1 MAEEYEKY
9 KRFEYR
15 MNSNL
20 VLQREGPIPNF
31 NEPTGE
37 SESLVGKLK
46 HKMGDKVEY
55 TKPTSQR
62 SRRDESFR
70 RSNKRKDIIF
80 DENRKKIRR
89 GTNGGSIKERSV
101 LNINLQDIFMYKPS
115 TKYTEKIF
123 SNVMRSVRAII
134 GDHTG
139 DIINSACNEILYIL
153 KNEKLSN
160 EEKKKQMEGALEVT
174 SMSDEQFIELNNFAR
189 EIYDFNR
196 KEVLEEV
203 DEEEG
208 VAVVFEED
216 DEYFDYRS
224 STKGRDSTK
233 SQEDMATTNE
243 LSDDYGY
250 GEVEEE
256 EEDEEEEEEDEEEE
270 EEEEEDEEEEADEA
284 DEEDGEDEADEE
296 DEAKDLGDHSG
307 EENSRGDE
315 GEGKEDQEGE
325 FAMGKKNT
333 KKGKKSRFGGKST
346 SGKGRS
352 GRKNYKAGMKK
363 QEKQGKHLSLKGIK
377 KDTGGKR
384 KDEEDYELETNSID
398 AHWLQRE
405 LNKVFTDPSLCLDK
419 EKEVL
424 DVLGIYDIQECENK
438 LIHILKY
445 DNFSMAKLLIKNRWK
460 VYYCTLLGQAQ
471 TEKEKKRIM
480 EEMRKSEE
488 GEEILEEL
496 SNFKALKR
504 NKQSEFAKTMRREAD
519 NLFNKRRYARD
530 GVEEAAEETRQG
542 GRFIHEGEAEGEQAD
557 ESDESDADEQTEQTD
572 EGDGPAKSANSAAK
586 RTAQKKQLSVK
597 VDAKKGKTRK
607 GEGSRGERQDGD
619 NAEEEE
625 AVEQFRAKYVDLEKM
640 DVKQKGADFF
650 NREVVL
656 PVDSTRVEK
665 KEYDEIVISSS
676 RSKSSSAKGSLD
688 NEKAKGKENY
698 FTNPEEIKL
707 VSVSDLPE
715 WTHEVFSC
723 VGISKLNAIQSKVH
737 QVALNRYDENMLIC
751 APTGSGKTNIALLC
765 MLNVIGSYILRSGN
779 IDRKSFKIIY
789 ISPMKALVNEQV
801 QSFSLRLKCLDIK
814 VSELTGD
821 VNLSSKEIDE
831 SQVIVMTPEKFEVIS
846 RKWDEKILLQKIKLI
861 IFDEIH
867 LLNEVRGNVLESII
881 SRINRYVDNTLV
893 YDGGGGAPGA
903 PGAPGAAGAVGAA
916 QGTQHG
922 TPLETPREVEGA
934 LQNDLQNDL
943 HMRRKKIR
951 LVGLSATLPN
961 YEDVGLFL
969 RADLR
974 TGVFYFDYSFRP
986 VQLEQHYIG
995 IKEKKGIKKYALM
1008 NQLTYEKVLEEAGKN
1023 QILIFVHSRKETYR
1037 TAKMLIDKFLKSDNL
1052 NKFLMGKKI
1061 SSEILLSE
1069 KEAIVNEE
1077 LKEILP
1083 FGFGIHHA
1091 GMKRT
1096 DRKLVEDLF
1105 SDRHLQ
1111 VLVSTSTLAWGINL
1125 PAHTVIIKGTSV
1137 YNISVG
1143 DFDELSP
1150 MDVLQMV
1157 GRSGRPQYDKSGK
1170 AIIITEHK
1178 NLQLYL
1184 SLNNEQLSIESTLM
1198 RNIINVIN
1206 SEIVLRNIQNFKEA
1220 VNWFRY
1226 TYLYIRMMKNPKLY
1240 GVLGRNEKM
1249 MTNSLFS
1256 EEGKESNSSD
1266 LFMQKLN
1273 RKIYNIIYS
1282 AFVTLEK
1289 YDLVKYN
1296 KKLNT
1301 VSSTYV
1307 GKISSYYYV
1316 DYRSI
1321 DLYNKKLNK
1330 HTNETELL
1338 KIFGMSDE
1346 FKHIF
1351 VREEEKVE
1359 LSIIMEKLPIPL
1371 KESIN
1376 IPYTKINILLQLYLS
1391 NVTLS
1396 GYVIN
1401 ADMIYI
1407 QQNALRIFRSFFE
1420 ISLKKNS
1427 YHLTALTL
1435 KFCKMVERKMWA
1447 TMSPLRQFGLLSNE
1461 LIRIVEK
1468 KNISFRNYLNMSLNE
1483 YITIFKNKKIAK
1495 NVYKLVHH
1503 FPKIE
1508 LNAYIQPINH
1518 RMLKVELNV
1527 TPDFIYNPKYH
1538 GHFMLFW
1545 VFVFD
1550 ISSESMLHYD
1560 LFTLRRGGVGT
1571 SANINSVN
1579 AGGSKVYQSGEHSS
1593 DTLDDHLLTFYVPI
1607 NENPFYI
1614 VKVVSDKWLECES
1627 TINLYLKDIILPSK
1641 ISLSTPLLDLQ
1652 ALPVN
1657 TLKFEEAKQFFHS
1670 RSVTHF
1676 NPIHT
1681 QIFPSVY
1688 EMGGNVIIC
1697 SSPGRYYLTPA
1708 EFAILRMVRCV
1719 KELHTFIRRYIK
1731 KEEDL
1736 HKIIRD
1742 KNIATIA
1749 YNNPVEFIKIV
1760 YVAPLEEIVEKTFEN
1775 WIHFSNS
1782 FGLKMAILTGDVQ
1795 IDTKILQKN
1804 NIILCTPD
1812 RYNNLSKKWRRKKIL
1827 QSINLYIF
1835 DHMELLDTSQGSIME
1850 VVISRVRYIST
1861 QLQLGKSQRG
1871 KKSNTDSASL
1881 EGRSKLPPFVEL
1893 NLGDERARE
1902 RGSGGSNPK
1911 GGAASGAANS
1921 NAADSGAAHSNAAHN
1936 LNRMQHL
1943 STEDIHENIGVNR
1956 IVCLSSC
1963 SINNCKDVGEWIGC
1977 KKNDYYNFLSS
1988 VRSIPIE
1995 IYLHAVSIMNKQNR
2009 YLSMQRQVYQTV
2021 RKLKKKNAIIFVTED
2036 KMCKTLALDL
2046 VLSACNDGCT
2056 FFSSV
2061 SGGPSGKGSSRG
2073 GSKKTSRGSSRG
2085 SSQESSQ
2092 ESSQDSLLDHL
2103 HDKML
2108 VELLKQGVGYLH
2120 RNMSEM
2126 EKKLVENLFDKKAIQ
2141 LLIVAHDY
2149 VYRLNVYG
2157 NVVILLDTIITH
2169 FDGKEED
2176 YSIQSV
2182 LQMLSY
2188 AGREGEDAKSF
2199 VYIYTYITKKEYY
2212 KNFIYEPLTVE
2223 SNIEDYMPNFLNN
2236 EIVMSTI
2243 ESYQDAI
2250 DWITWSFF
2258 YRRIKKNPNYYGLKG
2273 VSNEHISDYLSE
2285 LIESNI
2291 ELLSF
2296 ANCVAIESGE
2306 DPRQEKKAHS
2316 GMSHSGMTHSGMA
2329 HSGMT
2334 HSGEGAVNNCN
2345 GSVSIKPCNLGIIA
2359 SYYNLDYHV
2368 IHFFNQYVISLKGL
2382 KKNRILEIVC
2392 LSSVM
2397 SQVIKINNYD
2407 VMLCVKIAQTC
2418 NMKVTSE
2425 FLKLSIS
2432 SESITG
2438 KNNLFS
2444 GDDQNGTSNHLNKS
2458 GENDKKEQYINLVNF
2473 ISIPMYFTPHLK
2485 ALIILQAHI
2494 HRYAIPKN
2502 YVEETKRVLQ
2512 KTFKLINALIDVIS
2526 SNNILNF
2533 CLFVMEM
2540 SQMLTQSMSST
2551 DESNLL
2557 QLPYFDEHLIRKA
2570 KELEITDVYDL
2581 INAEDEQRE
2590 ELLNRLD
2597 EKEKSEVANVC
2608 NIFPVIEVQYDI
2620 DLEKKYKVNEIAT
2633 LTLTIERDLVQDDPD
2648 STSNCFAHSLY
2659 LPFEKEELWWVVIGI
2674 KKMNLLLSIKKQSL
2688 VKAVNNVK
2696 VNFELPDQP
2705 GHYDVVIYIINDCY
2719 VGCDQEYEFGIEVMA

>member
-55 TKPTSQR
+55 TKPTSQG
-62 SRRDESFR
+62 RRTDEGYR
-70 RSNKRKDIIF
+70 RSNKRKEFIF
-80 DENRKKIRR
+80 DESRKKVKR
-89 GTNGGSIKERSV
+89 GSSTSVKDRSV

-123 SNVMRSVRAII
+123 SNVMGMVRGII

-139 DIINSACNEILYIL
+139 DIINSACNEVLHIL
-153 KNEKLSN
+153 KNDKLSN
-160 EEKKKQMEGALEVT
+160 EEKKKQVEDALEVS
-174 SMSDEQFIELNNFAR
+174 SMTDEQFIELNNYAR

-196 KEVLEEV
+196 EEVFEEV

-216 DEYFDYRS
+216 DEYLDYRS
-224 STKGRDSTK
+224 STKGRDGSR

-243 LSDDYGY
+243 LTDD
-250 GEVEEE
+250 
-256 EEDEEEEEEDEEEE
+256 EDD
-270 EEEEEDEEEEADEA
+270 DDDDN
-284 DEEDGEDEADEE
+284 DEEDDGSDDDNDDDDADRHDSDNDGDDDQDDQSVEENNLGEE
-296 DEAKDLGDHSG
+296 DDGNDDE
-307 EENSRGDE
+307 E
-315 GEGKEDQEGE
+315 GEGETR
-325 FAMGKKNT
+325 KKNT
-333 KKGKKSRFGGKST
+333 KLEKKSSGGKS
-346 SGKGRS
+346 SKGGMIMRTGS
-352 GRKNYKAGMKK
+352 IPMKK
-363 QEKQGKHLSLKGIK
+363 KTEKQEKHLSLKGIK
-377 KDTGGKR
+377 KDRDGKR
-384 KDEEDYELETNSID
+384 KEGEDYDLETNSID

-405 LNKVFTDPSLCLDK
+405 LNKVFSDPSLCLEK

-438 LIHILKY
+438 LVHILKY
-445 DNFSMAKLLIKNRWK
+445 ENFCMAKLLIKNRWK

-471 TEKEKKRIM
+471 TEKEKKGIM

-496 SNFKALKR
+496 SNFKAMKR

-519 NLFNKRRYARD
+519 NLFRKRRY
-530 GVEEAAEETRQG
+530 GGEEATEESLRG
-542 GRFIHEGEAEGEQAD
+542 DRFIREEDDDDDQDDD
-557 ESDESDADEQTEQTD
+557 EEEDEDNGDDSNDEEDDA
-572 EGDGPAKSANSAAK
+572 PAKNAK
-586 RTAQKKQLSVK
+586 SGTKQSVQTKKLSVRMG
-597 VDAKKGKTRK
+597 KKKERK
-607 GEGSRGERQDGD
+607 DSAGERHDAED
-619 NAEEEE
+619 DEDEEE
-625 AVEQFRAKYVDLEKM
+625 VEQFRAKFVDLEKM
-640 DVKQKGADFF
+640 EVKQKGTNFF

-656 PVDSTRVEK
+656 PVDSSRVER
-665 KEYDEIVISSS
+665 KEYDEIIISSS
-676 RSKSSSAKGSLD
+676 RSKNSSLKGSMD
-688 NEKAKGKENY
+688 NEKSRGKENY
-698 FTNPEEIKL
+698 FTNPDDIKL
-707 VSVSDLPE
+707 VSVSELPE
-715 WTHEVFSC
+715 WAQEVFTC

-737 QVALNRYDENMLIC
+737 EVALHMYEKNMLIC

-765 MLNVIGSYILRSGN
+765 MLNVIGTYRLRSGN
-779 IDRKSFKIIY
+779 IDKNNFKIIY

-801 QSFSLRLKCLDIK
+801 QSFSLRLKCLNMK

-821 VNLSSKEIDE
+821 VNLSSKEIEE

-846 RKWDEKILLQKIKLI
+846 RKWNEKILLQKIKLI

-867 LLNEVRGNVLESII
+867 LLNEIRGNVLESII

-893 YDGGGGAPGA
+893 YDGGVA
-903 PGAPGAAGAVGAA
+903 
-916 QGTQHG
+916 HG
-922 TPLETPREVEGA
+922 VQNEVNGDQ
-934 LQNDLQNDL
+934 QNDLN
-943 HMRRKKIR
+943 MRRKKIR

-961 YEDVGLFL
+961 YEDVGMFL

-974 TGVFYFDYSFRP
+974 SGVFYFDYSFRP

-1008 NQLTYEKVLEEAGKN
+1008 NQVTYEKVLEEAGKN

-1037 TAKMLIDKFLKSDNL
+1037 TAKMLIEKFLKSDNL
-1052 NKFLMGKKI
+1052 NKFLMGKKV

-1111 VLVSTSTLAWGINL
+1111 VLVSTSTLAWGVNL

-1150 MDVLQMV
+1150 MDILQMV

-1198 RNIINVIN
+1198 KNIVNVIN
-1206 SEIVLRNIQNFKEA
+1206 SEIVLKNIQNIKEG

-1226 TYLYIRMMKNPKLY
+1226 TYLYIRMMKNPELY
-1240 GVLGRNEKM
+1240 GIFGKNEKM
-1249 MTNSLFS
+1249 ESIYF
-1256 EEGKESNSSD
+1256 EQGKENNISD
-1266 LFMQKLN
+1266 LFMEKLN
-1273 RKIYNIIYS
+1273 KKIYNIIYS
-1282 AFVTLEK
+1282 AFITLEK

-1301 VSSTYV
+1301 VSSTYI
-1307 GKISSYYYV
+1307 GRISSYYYV

-1321 DLYNKKLNK
+1321 DLYSKKLNK

-1351 VREEEKVE
+1351 VREEEKLE
-1359 LSIIMEKLPIPL
+1359 LSVIMEKLPIPL
-1371 KESIN
+1371 KESIS
-1376 IPYTKINILLQLYLS
+1376 IPHTKINILLQLYLS
-1391 NVTLS
+1391 NVTLN

-1401 ADMIYI
+1401 ADLIYI
-1407 QQNALRIFRSFFE
+1407 QQNALRIFRAFFE

-1427 YHLTALTL
+1427 YHLSALTL
-1435 KFCKMVERKMWA
+1435 KFCKMVERKMWG

-1461 LIRIVEK
+1461 LIRIIEK
-1468 KNISFRNYLNMSLNE
+1468 KNITFRNYLNMSLNE

-1538 GHFMLFW
+1538 GNFMLFW

-1560 LFTLRRGGVGT
+1560 LFSLKRGGVAN
-1571 SANINSVN
+1571 SANINAFNETSQLYKE
-1579 AGGSKVYQSGEHSS
+1579 GEQSG
-1593 DTLDDHLLTFYVPI
+1593 DTLDDHLLTFFVPI

-1641 ISLSTPLLDLQ
+1641 VSFSTPLLDLQ

-1657 TLKFEEAKQFFHS
+1657 TLKFEEAKKFFHS
-1670 RSVTHF
+1670 RNITHF

-1708 EFAILRMVRCV
+1708 EFAILKMIRSVM
-1719 KELHTFIRRYIK
+1719 ELNSFIRRYIK
-1731 KEEDL
+1731 KEDDL
-1736 HKIIRD
+1736 YKIIRD
-1742 KNIATIA
+1742 RNIAHIA
-1749 YNNPVEFIKIV
+1749 YNNPMEFIKIV
-1760 YVAPLEEIVEKTFEN
+1760 YVAPLEEVVSKTYDN
-1775 WIHFSNS
+1775 WTSFATS
-1782 FGLKMAILTGDVQ
+1782 FGMKMAILTGDVQ
-1795 IDTKILQKN
+1795 VDTKILQKN

-1812 RYNNLSKKWRRKKIL
+1812 RYNNLSKKWRRKKIF
-1827 QSINLYIF
+1827 QSINLYVF
-1835 DHMELLDTSQGSIME
+1835 DHMELLDLSEGSMME
-1850 VVISRVRYIST
+1850 VVISRVRYIAT
-1861 QLQLGKSQRG
+1861 QLELGKSQRG
-1871 KKSNTDSASL
+1871 RKSNTNTASSSS
-1881 EGRSKLPPFVEL
+1881 EGKLKLPPFVEL
-1893 NLGDERARE
+1893 NLGDDRIRE
-1902 RGSGGSNPK
+1902 K
-1911 GGAASGAANS
+1911 GGGTGDAS
-1921 NAADSGAAHSNAAHN
+1921 HN
-1936 LNRMQHL
+1936 LNKMQHL
-1943 STEDIHENIGVNR
+1943 SMDDIYENIGVNR

-1963 SINNCKDVGEWIGC
+1963 SINNCKDIGEWIGC
-1977 KKNDYYNFLSS
+1977 KKSDYYNFLSS
-1988 VRSIPIE
+1988 VRNVPIE

-2046 VLSACNDGCT
+2046 VLSACNDGCS
-2056 FFSSV
+2056 FFSNL
-2061 SGGPSGKGSSRG
+2061 G
-2073 GSKKTSRGSSRG
+2073 GSTGK
-2085 SSQESSQ
+2085 ENL
-2092 ESSQDSLLDHL
+2092 EDHL
-2103 HDKML
+2103 QDRLL
-2108 VELLKQGVGYLH
+2108 VELLKQGVGYLY
-2120 RNMSEM
+2120 RNMNEM
-2126 EKKLVENLFDKKAIQ
+2126 ERKVVEALFDKKAIQ

-2188 AGREGEDAKSF
+2188 AGREGEDTKSF

-2223 SNIEDYMPNFLNN
+2223 SNMEDNLPNFLNN
-2236 EIVMSTI
+2236 EIVMNTI
-2243 ESYQDAI
+2243 ENYQDAI

-2258 YRRIKKNPNYYGLKG
+2258 YRRIRKNPNYYGLKG

-2296 ANCVAIESGE
+2296 ANCVLVEEGE
-2306 DPRQEKKAHS
+2306 DSKQGKKARNEI
-2316 GMSHSGMTHSGMA
+2316 
-2329 HSGMT
+2329 T
-2334 HSGEGAVNNCN
+2334 HSGEGAIS

-2359 SYYNLDYHV
+2359 SYYNIDYHV
-2368 IHFFNQYVISLKGL
+2368 IHFFNQYVLSLKGL

-2397 SQVIKINNYD
+2397 SEVVKMSNYD

-2432 SESITG
+2432 TESITG
-2438 KNNLFS
+2438 KNSLLS
-2444 GDDQNGTSNHLNKS
+2444 GDDPDGQSNHLNKS

-2473 ISIPMYFTPHLK
+2473 ISNPMYFTPHLK

-2494 HRYAIPKN
+2494 HRYSIPIN

-2533 CLFVMEM
+2533 CLFVMEI
-2540 SQMLTQSMSST
+2540 SQMLTQSMNRT
-2551 DESNLL
+2551 DESNLM
-2557 QLPYFDEHLIRKA
+2557 QLPHFDEDLIKKA
-2570 KELEITDVYDL
+2570 KELEIGDVYDL

-2590 ELLNRLD
+2590 ELLNGLS
-2597 EKEKSEVANVC
+2597 EKEKSEIANVC
-2608 NIFPVIEVQYDI
+2608 NIFPVIEVHYDI

-2633 LTLTIERDLVQDDPD
+2633 LNLTVERDLVQDDPD
-2648 STSNCFAHSLY
+2648 ATANCFAHSLY

-2688 VKAVNNVK
+2688 VKAVNNLK

-2705 GHYDVVIYIINDCY
+2705 GRYDVVIYIINDCY
-2719 VGCDQEYEFGIEVMA
+2719 VGCDQEYEFSIDVEA

>member
-20 VLQREGPIPNF
+20 VLQREGPVPNF

-37 SESLVGKLK
+37 SESLAGRLK

-55 TKPTSQR
+55 TKPTSH
-62 SRRDESFR
+62 SRRKDEPFV
-70 RSNKRKDIIF
+70 RSNKRKDLMF
-80 DENRKKIRR
+80 DDSRKKMRR
-89 GTNGGSIKERSV
+89 GNNGMIKERSV
-101 LNINLQDIFMYKPS
+101 LSINLQDIFMYKPS
-115 TKYTEKIF
+115 TKYTEKMF
-123 SNVMRSVRAII
+123 SNVMGTVRSII

-139 DIINSACNEILYIL
+139 DIINSACNEVLFIL

-160 EEKKKQMEGALEVT
+160 EEKKKQVEGALEVS

-233 SQEDMATTNE
+233 GQEDMASTNE
-243 LSDDYGY
+243 LSDDYRY
-250 GEVEEE
+250 GEVEDDEEEDGQDGDHVDDEEDDDDDANEEE
-256 EEDEEEEEEDEEEE
+256 EEDDDDDGDEEQEE
-270 EEEEEDEEEEADEA
+270 HDDDA
-284 DEEDGEDEADEE
+284 GED
-296 DEAKDLGDHSG
+296 
-307 EENSRGDE
+307 
-315 GEGKEDQEGE
+315 
-325 FAMGKKNT
+325 AMGT
-333 KKGKKSRFGGKST
+333 KSIT
-346 SGKGRS
+346 SGKGSR
-352 GRKNYKAGMKK
+352 GRKTSKGSMIMTPGAFPMKK
-363 QEKQGKHLSLKGIK
+363 KQDKQEKHLSLKSIN
-377 KDTGGKR
+377 KDTSGKS
-384 KDEEDYELETNSID
+384 KDAEDYDLETNSID

-405 LNKVFTDPSLCLDK
+405 LNKVFTDPSLCLEK
-419 EKEVL
+419 EKDVL

-438 LIHILKY
+438 LVHILKY
-445 DNFSMAKLLIKNRWK
+445 ENFSMAKLLIKNRWK

-471 TEKEKKRIM
+471 TEKEKKKIM

-496 SNFKALKR
+496 SNFKAMKR

-519 NLFNKRRYARD
+519 NLFNKRRYA
-530 GVEEAAEETRQG
+530 GEEATEDTRQRG
-542 GRFIHEGEAEGEQAD
+542 KFIHEGDDDD
-557 ESDESDADEQTEQTD
+557 EDEEEDDNDDDDED
-572 EGDGPAKSANSAAK
+572 EEDDDDGTAKNAKSAAK
-586 RTAQKKQLSVK
+586 RSGQTKKLSVNVGTK
-597 VDAKKGKTRK
+597 QGKKGRTAEHDD
-607 GEGSRGERQDGD
+607 GENDED
-619 NAEEEE
+619 EE
-625 AVEQFRAKYVDLEKM
+625 AVEQIRAKYVDLEKM
-640 DVKQKGADFF
+640 EVKQKGADFF

-656 PVDSTRVEK
+656 PVDSSRVEK
-665 KEYDEIVISSS
+665 KDYDEIIISSA
-676 RSKSSSAKGSLD
+676 RSKSRSGKGSLD
-688 NEKAKGKENY
+688 NEKARGKENY
-698 FTNPEEIKL
+698 FTNPDDINL
-707 VSVSDLPE
+707 VSVSELPE
-715 WTHEVFSC
+715 WAQEVFTC
-723 VGISKLNAIQSKVH
+723 VGISKLNAVQSKVH

-765 MLNVIGSYILRSGN
+765 ILNVIGSYRLRSGN
-779 IDRKSFKIIY
+779 IDRKNFKVIY

-801 QSFSLRLKCLDIK
+801 QSFSLRLKCLNIK

-846 RKWDEKILLQKIKLI
+846 RKWNEKILLQKIKLI

-867 LLNEVRGNVLESII
+867 LLNEARGNVLESII

-893 YDGGGGAPGA
+893 YDVGGSPEGVSKGSSTGEANSMSRD
-903 PGAPGAAGAVGAA
+903 VDDA
-916 QGTQHG
+916 Q
-922 TPLETPREVEGA
+922 
-934 LQNDLQNDL
+934 QNSL

-974 TGVFYFDYSFRP
+974 RGVFYFDYSFRP

-1008 NQLTYEKVLEEAGKN
+1008 NELTYEKVLEEAGKN

-1077 LKEILP
+1077 LKEILS

-1143 DFDELSP
+1143 DFDELSS

-1170 AIIITEHK
+1170 AIIITDHK

-1198 RNIINVIN
+1198 RNIVNVIN
-1206 SEIVLRNIQNFKEA
+1206 SEIVLRNIQNFNEA

-1240 GVLGRNEKM
+1240 GVFGKNEKM
-1249 MTNSLFS
+1249 DSVLY
-1256 EEGKESNSSD
+1256 EQDKEKKNISD

-1273 RKIYNIIYS
+1273 KRIYNIIYS
-1282 AFVTLEK
+1282 AFITLEK
-1289 YDLVKYN
+1289 YDLIKYN
-1296 KKLNT
+1296 KRLNT

-1371 KESIN
+1371 KESIS

-1391 NVTLS
+1391 NVTLN

-1427 YHLTALTL
+1427 YHLSALTL

-1461 LIRIVEK
+1461 LIRIIEK
-1468 KNISFRNYLNMSLNE
+1468 KNITFRNYLNMSLNE
-1483 YITIFKNKKIAK
+1483 YMTIFKNKKIAK

-1527 TPDFIYNPKYH
+1527 APDFIYNPKYH

-1560 LFTLRRGGVGT
+1560 LFSLKRGGVASST
-1571 SANINSVN
+1571 NISSVN
-1579 AGGSKVYQSGEHSS
+1579 ATSQMYQQDGDHSG
-1593 DTLDDHLLTFYVPI
+1593 DTLDDHLLTFFVPI

-1641 ISLSTPLLDLQ
+1641 ISFSTPLLDLQ

-1657 TLKFEEAKQFFHS
+1657 ALKFEEAKQFFHS
-1670 RSVTHF
+1670 RNVTHF

-1681 QIFPSVY
+1681 QVFPSVY

-1708 EFAILRMVRCV
+1708 EFAVLRMIRCV
-1719 KELHTFIRRYIK
+1719 KELHAFIRRYIK

-1736 HKIIRD
+1736 YKIVRD
-1742 KNIATIA
+1742 KNIASIA
-1749 YNNPVEFIKIV
+1749 YNNPVNFIKIV
-1760 YVAPLEEIVEKTFEN
+1760 YVAPLEEIVSKTFEN
-1775 WIHFSNS
+1775 WAPFSNT
-1782 FGLKMAILTGDVQ
+1782 FGMKMAVLTGDVQ
-1795 IDTKILQKN
+1795 VDTKILQKN

-1812 RYNNLSKKWRRKKIL
+1812 RYNNLSKKWRRKKIF

-1835 DHMELLDTSQGSIME
+1835 DHMELLDTLEGSIME
-1850 VVISRVRYIST
+1850 VVISRVRYIAT
-1861 QLQLGKSQRG
+1861 QLELGKTHRG
-1871 KKSNTDSASL
+1871 KKSNTASTSS
-1881 EGRSKLPPFVEL
+1881 EGKGKLPPFVDL
-1893 NLGDERARE
+1893 NLGDDRTKEQE
-1902 RGSGGSNPK
+1902 GGGRYGK
-1911 GGAASGAANS
+1911 GGASSDAAQ
-1921 NAADSGAAHSNAAHN
+1921 N
-1936 LNRMQHL
+1936 LNKMQHL
-1943 STEDIHENIGVNR
+1943 SMDDIYENIGVNR

-1963 SINNCKDVGEWIGC
+1963 SMNNCKDVGEWIGC
-1977 KKNDYYNFLSS
+1977 KKSDYYNFLSS

-2046 VLSACNDGCT
+2046 VLSASNDGCM
-2056 FFSSV
+2056 FLSNLGGA
-2061 SGGPSGKGSSRG
+2061 SGMENL
-2073 GSKKTSRGSSRG
+2073 
-2085 SSQESSQ
+2085 QEHVN
-2092 ESSQDSLLDHL
+2092 DRMLL
-2103 HDKML
+2103 
-2108 VELLKQGVGYLH
+2108 ELLKQGVGYLH
-2120 RNMSEM
+2120 RSMGEM
-2126 EKKLVENLFDKKAIQ
+2126 ERKLVEALFDKKAIQ

-2188 AGREGEDAKSF
+2188 AGREGEDTKSF

-2223 SNIEDYMPNFLNN
+2223 SNIEDHLPNFLNN

-2243 ESYQDAI
+2243 ENYQDAI

-2258 YRRIKKNPNYYGLKG
+2258 YRRIRKNPNYYGLKG

-2306 DPRQEKKAHS
+2306 DLKQEKKTRN
-2316 GMSHSGMTHSGMA
+2316 GMTHSGVD
-2329 HSGMT
+2329 G
-2334 HSGEGAVNNCN
+2334 GEGAGS

-2368 IHFFNQYVISLKGL
+2368 IHFFNQYVLSLKGL
-2382 KKNRILEIVC
+2382 KKNRIMEIVC

-2397 SQVIKINNYD
+2397 SQVVKMSNYD

-2438 KNNLFS
+2438 ENGLVGG
-2444 GDDQNGTSNHLNKS
+2444 GDDGDGRSDHLNKS

-2473 ISIPMYFTPHLK
+2473 ISNPVYFTPHLK
-2485 ALIILQAHI
+2485 ALVILQAHI
-2494 HRYAIPKN
+2494 NRYSIPLN
-2502 YVEETKRVLQ
+2502 YVEETKRVLE

-2533 CLFVMEM
+2533 CLFVMEI

-2551 DESNLL
+2551 DESNLM
-2557 QLPYFDEHLIRKA
+2557 QLPHFDGALIKKA
-2570 KELEITDVYDL
+2570 KELEIADVYDL

-2590 ELLNRLD
+2590 ELLNRLS
-2597 EKEKSEVANVC
+2597 EKEKSEIANVC

-2620 DLEKKYKVNEIAT
+2620 DVDKKYKVNEIAS
-2633 LTLTIERDLVQDDPD
+2633 LSLTIERDLVQDDPD
-2648 STSNCFAHSLY
+2648 ATANCFAHSLY

-2688 VKAVNNVK
+2688 IKAVNNVK

-2705 GHYDVVIYIINDCY
+2705 GHYDVVIYVINDCY
-2719 VGCDQEYEFGIEVMA
+2719 VGCDQEYEFGIEVEA

>member
-37 SESLVGKLK
+37 SESLAGKLK

-55 TKPTSQR
+55 TKPTRQSR
-62 SRRDESFR
+62 RRDEPFR
-70 RSNKRKDIIF
+70 RSVKRKDPLF
-80 DENRKKIRR
+80 DGNRKKIRR
-89 GTNGGSIKERSV
+89 GGTSGSIKETSV
-101 LNINLQDIFMYKPS
+101 LSINLQDIFMYKPS
-115 TKYTEKIF
+115 TKYTEKMF
-123 SNVMRSVRAII
+123 SNVMGAVRTII
-134 GDHTG
+134 GDQTG
-139 DIINSACNEILYIL
+139 DIINSACNEILLIL

-160 EEKKKQMEGALEVT
+160 EEKKKQVEGALEVT
-174 SMSDEQFIELNNFAR
+174 SMSDEQFLQLDNFAR

-196 KEVLEEV
+196 KEILEEV

-224 STKGRDSTK
+224 SRKGRDSSK
-233 SQEDMATTNE
+233 NQEDMASTNE
-243 LSDDYGY
+243 LSDDYRY
-250 GEVEEE
+250 GQVEEE
-256 EEDEEEEEEDEEEE
+256 EEAEDEEEE
-270 EEEEEDEEEEADEA
+270 EEEEEAEEDEEED
-284 DEEDGEDEADEE
+284 DTEDESSQAEYR
-296 DEAKDLGDHSG
+296 GDSSG
-307 EENSRGDE
+307 EENSREDE
-315 GEGKEDQEGE
+315 AGERNEEQEGE
-325 FAMGKKNT
+325 PPMGKKKNRSGGQST
-333 KKGKKSRFGGKST
+333 SSRKGSTAKKSSKGGMIITPGAFPIK
-346 SGKGRS
+346 
-352 GRKNYKAGMKK
+352 KK
-363 QEKQGKHLSLKGIK
+363 QEKQEKHLSLKSIK

-384 KDEEDYELETNSID
+384 NEAEDYELDTNSID

-405 LNKVFTDPSLCLDK
+405 LSKVFTDPSLCLEK

-438 LIHILKY
+438 LVHILKY
-445 DNFSMAKLLIKNRWK
+445 DNFNMAKLLIKNRWK

-471 TEKEKKRIM
+471 TEKEKKKIM

-496 SNFKALKR
+496 SNFKAMKR

-519 NLFNKRRYARD
+519 NLFSKRRYGSG
-530 GVEEAAEETRQG
+530 GVEEATEEAHQG
-542 GRFIHEGEAEGEQAD
+542 GRFIHEGEEEEAEQ
-557 ESDESDADEQTEQTD
+557 SDEAEETD
-572 EGDGPAKSANSAAK
+572 EAEEEDLDDVDPPSKSAKEVAK
-586 RTAQKKQLSVK
+586 PTMQRKQLSVK
-597 VDAKKGKTRK
+597 VGGKGRGEASK
-607 GEGSRGERQDGD
+607 GERSKGQRHVLPPHDSHHHDD
-619 NAEEEE
+619 EE
-625 AVEQFRAKYVDLEKM
+625 AMEHFKAKYVDLEKM
-640 DVKQKGADFF
+640 DVRQKGADFF

-665 KEYDEIVISSS
+665 KDYDEIIISSS
-676 RSKSSSAKGSLD
+676 RNRSSGGKGSLG
-688 NEKAKGKENY
+688 NEKARGRENY
-698 FTNPEEIKL
+698 FTNPEEINL
-707 VSVSDLPE
+707 VSVSELPE
-715 WTHEVFSC
+715 WAQEVFTC

-765 MLNVIGSYILRSGN
+765 MLNVIGSYRLRSGN
-779 IDRKSFKIIY
+779 IDKKGFKIIY

-801 QSFSLRLKCLDIK
+801 QSFSLRLKCLNMK

-846 RKWDEKILLQKIKLI
+846 RKWNEKILLQKIKLI

-867 LLNEVRGNVLESII
+867 LLNEARGNVLESII
-881 SRINRYVDNTLV
+881 SRVNRYVDNTLV
-893 YDGGGGAPGA
+893 YDGGVV
-903 PGAPGAAGAVGAA
+903 AGVEA
-916 QGTQHG
+916 
-922 TPLETPREVEGA
+922 EGA
-934 LQNDLQNDL
+934 SRVVPPSVPPTIPPHAHAAMQNDLT
-943 HMRRKKIR
+943 MRRKKIR

-1008 NQLTYEKVLEEAGKN
+1008 NELTYEKVLEEAGKN

-1037 TAKMLIDKFLKSDNL
+1037 TAKMLIEKSLKSDNL
-1052 NKFLMGKKI
+1052 NRFLMGKKI

-1077 LKEILP
+1077 LKEILS

-1150 MDVLQMV
+1150 MDILQMV

-1170 AIIITEHK
+1170 AVIITDHR

-1184 SLNNEQLSIESTLM
+1184 SLNNEQLCIESTLM
-1198 RNIINVIN
+1198 RNIVNVVN
-1206 SEIVLRNIQNFKEA
+1206 AEIVLRNIQNFKEA

-1226 TYLYIRMMKNPKLY
+1226 TYLYIRMMKNPRLY
-1240 GVLGRNEKM
+1240 GVVGRNEKM
-1249 MTNSLFS
+1249 DSS
-1256 EEGKESNSSD
+1256 EEGKEKHVSD

-1273 RKIYNIIYS
+1273 KRIYNIIYS

-1330 HTNETELL
+1330 HTNETEML

-1346 FKHIF
+1346 FKHLF

-1396 GYVIN
+1396 GYIIN
-1401 ADMIYI
+1401 ADLIYI
-1407 QQNALRIFRSFFE
+1407 QQNALRIFRAFFE

-1461 LIRIVEK
+1461 LIRIIEK
-1468 KNISFRNYLNMSLNE
+1468 KNITFRNYLNMSLNE

-1527 TPDFIYNPKYH
+1527 SPDFIYNPKYH

-1560 LFTLRRGGVGT
+1560 LFSLKRGGVAT
-1571 SANINSVN
+1571 SANISSVN
-1579 AGGSKVYQSGEHSS
+1579 ASGQSYQEGDHSADS
-1593 DTLDDHLLTFYVPI
+1593 LDDHLLTFFVPI

-1627 TINLYLKDIILPSK
+1627 TINLYLKDVILPSK
-1641 ISLSTPLLDLQ
+1641 ISFSTPLLDLQ

-1657 TLKFEEAKQFFHS
+1657 SLKFDEAKRFFHS
-1670 RSVTHF
+1670 RNVTHF
-1676 NPIHT
+1676 NPINT

-1697 SSPGRYYLTPA
+1697 SSPGRYYLTAA
-1708 EFAILRMVRCV
+1708 ELAILKMIRSV
-1719 KELHTFIRRYIK
+1719 KQLESFIRRYLK
-1731 KEEDL
+1731 REDDL
-1736 HKIIRD
+1736 YKVIRD
-1742 KNIATIA
+1742 RNIASVA
-1749 YNNPVEFIKIV
+1749 YNNPVDFIKVV
-1760 YVAPLEEIVEKTFEN
+1760 YVAPLEEIVSKTFEN
-1775 WIHFSNS
+1775 WTPFAAS
-1782 FGLKMAILTGDVQ
+1782 FGMKMATLTGDVQ
-1795 IDTKILQKN
+1795 IDTKILQKS

-1835 DHMELLDTSQGSIME
+1835 DHMELLDTSQGAIME
-1850 VVISRVRYIST
+1850 VVISRVRYIAT

-1871 KKSNTDSASL
+1871 KKGNRGSASS
-1881 EGRSKLPPFVEL
+1881 EGKPRLPPFFEL
-1893 NLGDERARE
+1893 NLAEDRTKEREQRDSEGKEAQQ
-1902 RGSGGSNPK
+1902 
-1911 GGAASGAANS
+1911 SGAKQS
-1921 NAADSGAAHSNAAHN
+1921 DAAHY
-1936 LNRMQHL
+1936 LNQMQHL
-1943 STEDIHENIGVNR
+1943 NMDDIYENIGVNR

-1963 SINNCKDVGEWIGC
+1963 SINNCKDVGEWVGC
-1977 KKNDYYNFLSS
+1977 KKGDYFNFLSS

-2021 RKLKKKNAIIFVTED
+2021 RKLRKKNAIIFVTED

-2046 VLSACNDGCT
+2046 VLSACNDEFA
-2056 FFSSV
+2056 FFSSL
-2061 SGGPSGKGSSRG
+2061 GGTTGEDPLQCQLG
-2073 GSKKTSRGSSRG
+2073 
-2085 SSQESSQ
+2085 
-2092 ESSQDSLLDHL
+2092 DHL
-2103 HDKML
+2103 HDRML

-2126 EKKLVENLFDKKAIQ
+2126 ERKLVEALFDKKAIQ

-2149 VYRLNVYG
+2149 VYRLNVYA

-2169 FDGKEED
+2169 FDGREED

-2188 AGREGEDAKSF
+2188 AGREGEDIKSF

-2258 YRRIKKNPNYYGLKG
+2258 YRRIRKNPNYYGLKG

-2296 ANCVAIESGE
+2296 ANCVAIELGE
-2306 DPRQEKKAHS
+2306 DSKQERKARNGVGSS
-2316 GMSHSGMTHSGMA
+2316 GVD
-2329 HSGMT
+2329 
-2334 HSGEGAVNNCN
+2334 GASS

-2368 IHFFNQYVISLKGL
+2368 IHFFNQYVLSLKGL
-2382 KKNRILEIVC
+2382 KKNRIMEIVC
-2392 LSSVM
+2392 LSSDM
-2397 SQVIKINNYD
+2397 SQVVKISNHD

-2438 KNNLFS
+2438 KNGPLQ
-2444 GDDQNGTSNHLNKS
+2444 GDAQDGPTNHLNKL
-2458 GENDKKEQYINLVNF
+2458 GENDKKEKYINLVNF
-2473 ISIPMYFTPHLK
+2473 ISNPMYFTPHLK
-2485 ALIILQAHI
+2485 ALIILHAHI
-2494 HRYAIPKN
+2494 NRYSIPMN

-2533 CLFVMEM
+2533 CLFVMEI

-2557 QLPYFDEHLIRKA
+2557 QLPHFDEPLIRKA
-2570 KELEITDVYDL
+2570 NELEIADVYDL

-2590 ELLNRLD
+2590 ELLIRLSD
-2597 EKEKSEVANVC
+2597 KEKSEIANVC
-2608 NIFPVIEVQYDI
+2608 NIFPVIEVHYDI

-2633 LTLTIERDLVQDDPD
+2633 LSLTIERDLVQDDPD
-2648 STSNCFAHSLY
+2648 STANCFAHSLY

-2688 VKAVNNVK
+2688 LKAANNVK
-2696 VNFELPDQP
+2696 VSFELPDQP
-2705 GHYDVVIYIINDCY
+2705 GRYDVVIYIINDCY
-2719 VGCDQEYEFGIEVMA
+2719 VGCDQEYEFAIEVTASA

>member
-46 HKMGDKVEY
+46 HRMGDKVEY
-55 TKPTSQR
+55 TKPTIQG
-62 SRRDESFR
+62 RRDESFR
-70 RSNKRKDIIF
+70 RSNKRKDLIF
-80 DENRKKIRR
+80 DESRKKIRR
-89 GTNGGSIKERSV
+89 GTSGSVKERSV
-101 LNINLQDIFMYKPS
+101 LSINLQDIFMYKPS
-115 TKYTEKIF
+115 TKYTEKMF
-123 SNVMRSVRAII
+123 SNVMGSVRAII

-139 DIINSACNEILYIL
+139 DIINSACNEILLIL
-153 KNEKLSN
+153 KNDKLN
-160 EEKKKQMEGALEVT
+160 DEEKKKQVEDALEVS
-174 SMSDEQFIELNNFAR
+174 SMRDEQFIELNNYAR

-196 KEVLEEV
+196 KEVFEEV

-224 STKGRDSTK
+224 STKGRDGTK
-233 SQEDMATTNE
+233 SQEDMASTNE
-243 LSDDYGY
+243 LSDDYQIGIDDA
-250 GEVEEE
+250 E
-256 EEDEEEEEEDEEEE
+256 EEDENYDDDEEEDNESDDDD
-270 EEEEEDEEEEADEA
+270 DE
-284 DEEDGEDEADEE
+284 
-296 DEAKDLGDHSG
+296 KSDLSD
-307 EENSRGDE
+307 EENSH
-315 GEGKEDQEGE
+315 GEEDDGKDDQEGE
-325 FAMGKKNT
+325 DATG
-333 KKGKKSRFGGKST
+333 KGKRSTRKKSAKSST
-346 SGKGRS
+346 ITTPGAFPMK
-352 GRKNYKAGMKK
+352 KK
-363 QEKQGKHLSLKGIK
+363 QEKQEKHLSLKGMK
-377 KDTGGKR
+377 KDTDGKR
-384 KDEEDYELETNSID
+384 KETEDYELETNSID

-405 LNKVFTDPSLCLDK
+405 LNKVFTDPSLCLEK

-438 LIHILKY
+438 LVHILKY
-445 DNFSMAKLLIKNRWK
+445 ENFSMAKLLIKNRWK

-496 SNFKALKR
+496 SNFKAMKR

-519 NLFNKRRYARD
+519 NLFKKRRYPAD
-530 GVEEAAEETRQG
+530 GVEDATEGTPHGG
-542 GRFIHEGEAEGEQAD
+542 GRFIREEEDD
-557 ESDESDADEQTEQTD
+557 ETDNEDEEEDEDD
-572 EGDGPAKSANSAAK
+572 EEDDGDGDDAPAKNAK
-586 RTAQKKQLSVK
+586 AGTKHPLKTNQLTVK
-597 VDAKKGKTRK
+597 VGTKKGGKKVNT
-607 GEGSRGERQDGD
+607 GEHPDGD
-619 NAEEEE
+619 NEEDEE
-625 AVEQFRAKYVDLEKM
+625 SVEHFRAKYVDLEKM

-665 KEYDEIVISSS
+665 KEYDEIIISSS

-688 NEKAKGKENY
+688 NEKARGRENY
-698 FTNPEEIKL
+698 YTNPEDINL
-707 VSVSDLPE
+707 VNVSDLPE
-715 WTHEVFSC
+715 WAQEVFTC

-737 QVALNRYDENMLIC
+737 DVALNRYEENMLIC

-765 MLNVIGSYILRSGN
+765 MLNVIGSYRLRSGN
-779 IDRKSFKIIY
+779 IDRKNFKVIY

-801 QSFSLRLKCLDIK
+801 QSFSLRLKCLNLK

-846 RKWDEKILLQKIKLI
+846 RKWNEKILLQKIKLI

-867 LLNEVRGNVLESII
+867 LLNEARGNVLESII

-893 YDGGGGAPGA
+893 YDGGAATGGTN
-903 PGAPGAAGAVGAA
+903 VTMDDV
-916 QGTQHG
+916 Q
-922 TPLETPREVEGA
+922 
-934 LQNDLQNDL
+934 QNNLNM
-943 HMRRKKIR
+943 HRKKIR

-974 TGVFYFDYSFRP
+974 RGVFYFDYSFRP
-986 VQLEQHYIG
+986 VQLEQHYVG

-1008 NQLTYEKVLEEAGKN
+1008 NQVTYEKVLEEAGKN

-1077 LKEILP
+1077 LKEILS

-1170 AIIITEHK
+1170 AVIITEHK

-1184 SLNNEQLSIESTLM
+1184 SLNNEQLCIESTLM
-1198 RNIINVIN
+1198 RNIVNVIN
-1206 SEIVLRNIQNFKEA
+1206 AEIVLRNIQNFKEA

-1240 GVLGRNEKM
+1240 GVLPKGEKADHIY
-1249 MTNSLFS
+1249 TDQ
-1256 EEGKESNSSD
+1256 GKEHNISD

-1273 RKIYNIIYS
+1273 KKIYNIIYS

-1289 YDLVKYN
+1289 YDLIKYN

-1371 KESIN
+1371 KEAIS

-1391 NVTLS
+1391 NVTLN

-1401 ADMIYI
+1401 ADLIYI
-1407 QQNALRIFRSFFE
+1407 QQNALRIFRAFFE

-1427 YHLTALTL
+1427 YHLSAMTL

-1461 LIRIVEK
+1461 LIRIIEK
-1468 KNISFRNYLNMSLNE
+1468 KNITFRNYLNMSLNE

-1560 LFTLRRGGVGT
+1560 LFSLKRGGMT
-1571 SANINSVN
+1571 STVNMNSMN
-1579 AGGSKVYQSGEHSS
+1579 ASSQMHREGDHTGG
-1593 DTLDDHLLTFYVPI
+1593 DTLDDHLLTFFVPI

-1641 ISLSTPLLDLQ
+1641 ISFSTPLLDLQ

-1657 TLKFEEAKQFFHS
+1657 ALKFEDAKQFFHS
-1670 RSVTHF
+1670 RNVTHF
-1676 NPIHT
+1676 NPVHT

-1708 EFAILRMVRCV
+1708 EFAILRMIRSV
-1719 KELHTFIRRYIK
+1719 KELHTYLRRYIK

-1736 HKIIRD
+1736 YKIVRD
-1742 KNIATIA
+1742 KSIASMA
-1749 YNNPVEFIKIV
+1749 YNNPMDFIKIV
-1760 YVAPLEEIVEKTFEN
+1760 YVAPLEEIVLKTFEN
-1775 WIHFSNS
+1775 WTHFSNS
-1782 FGLKMAILTGDVQ
+1782 FGMKMAILTGDVQ
-1795 IDTKILQKN
+1795 VDTKVLQRN
-1804 NIILCTPD
+1804 NIVLCTPD
-1812 RYNNLSKKWRRKKIL
+1812 RYNNLSKKWRRKKIF
-1827 QSINLYIF
+1827 QSVNLYIF
-1835 DHMELLDTSQGSIME
+1835 DHMELLDTLEGSIME
-1850 VVISRVRYIST
+1850 VLISRVRYIAT
-1861 QLQLGKSQRG
+1861 QLDLGKSQRG
-1871 KKSNTDSASL
+1871 KKGSTSTGSASTDAK
-1881 EGRSKLPPFVEL
+1881 SKLPPFVDL
-1893 NLGDERARE
+1893 NLGDDRTKDK
-1902 RGSGGSNPK
+1902 K
-1911 GGAASGAANS
+1911 GASSDAAQ
-1921 NAADSGAAHSNAAHN
+1921 N
-1936 LNRMQHL
+1936 LNKMQHL
-1943 STEDIHENIGVNR
+1943 TMDDVYENIGVNR

-1963 SINNCKDVGEWIGC
+1963 SVNNCKDVAEWIGC
-1977 KKNDYYNFLSS
+1977 KKSDYYNFLSS

-2021 RKLKKKNAIIFVTED
+2021 RKLKRKNAIIFVTED

-2046 VLSACNDGCT
+2046 VLSACNDGFS
-2056 FFSSV
+2056 FFSTI
-2061 SGGPSGKGSSRG
+2061 G
-2073 GSKKTSRGSSRG
+2073 GSTLK
-2085 SSQESSQ
+2085 ENL
-2092 ESSQDSLLDHL
+2092 QDHINDR
-2103 HDKML
+2103 ML
-2108 VELLKQGVGYLH
+2108 VELLKQGVGYLY

-2126 EKKLVENLFDKKAIQ
+2126 ERKVVEALFDKKAIQ

-2188 AGREGEDAKSF
+2188 AGREGEDTKSF

-2223 SNIEDYMPNFLNN
+2223 SNIEDYLPNFLNN
-2236 EIVMSTI
+2236 EIVMSTV
-2243 ESYQDAI
+2243 ETYQDAI

-2258 YRRIKKNPNYYGLKG
+2258 YRRIRKNPNYYGLKG

-2296 ANCVAIESGE
+2296 ANCVAVESGE
-2306 DPRQEKKAHS
+2306 DKKS
-2316 GMSHSGMTHSGMA
+2316 RNGML
-2329 HSGMT
+2329 
-2334 HSGEGAVNNCN
+2334 HSGEGASS

-2368 IHFFNQYVISLKGL
+2368 IHFFNQYVLSLKGL
-2382 KKNRILEIVC
+2382 KKNRIMEIVC

-2397 SQVIKINNYD
+2397 SEVVKMSNYD

-2432 SESITG
+2432 TESVTG
-2438 KNNLFS
+2438 KNGLLPS
-2444 GDDQNGTSNHLNKS
+2444 GDDPDGASDHLNKS

-2473 ISIPMYFTPHLK
+2473 ISNPVYFTPHLK

-2494 HRYAIPKN
+2494 HRYSIPMN

-2533 CLFVMEM
+2533 CLFVMEI

-2551 DESNLL
+2551 DESNLM
-2557 QLPYFDEHLIRKA
+2557 QLPHFDDDLIKKA
-2570 KELEITDVYDL
+2570 KELEIADVYDL

-2597 EKEKSEVANVC
+2597 EKQKSEIANVC
-2608 NIFPVIEVQYDI
+2608 NIFPVIEVHYDI

-2633 LTLTIERDLVQDDPD
+2633 LNLTVERDLVQDDPD
-2648 STSNCFAHSLY
+2648 SSANCFAHSLY

-2674 KKMNLLLSIKKQSL
+2674 KKMNLLLSIKKQPL

-2705 GHYDVVIYIINDCY
+2705 GRYDVVIYVINDCY
-2719 VGCDQEYEFGIEVMA
+2719 VGCDQEYEFAIQVVA